1 MKIVFDFGELFL
13 KIVVVYVHY
22 LHFVLRLSE
31 SPERLEILISAF
43 VLPLVPLSSLATWQ
57 NTRDRFL
64 MAIGLLVLMRR
75 IDGSLE
81 RFVWLS
87 VLDCY
92 L

>member
-1 MKIVFDFGELFL
+1 M

-31 SPERLEILISAF
+31 SPERLEILKSAV
-43 VLPLVPLSSLATWQ
+43 VLQLVPLSSLSTWQ
-57 NTRDRFL
+57 NTRDRFP